1 MGDVLDF
8 PNRNRFCIRC
18 GSEFTLA
25 NRRGIVNDDILYCRK
40 CRRARRL
47 SAKHAQL
54 TKVQEDKQEKPSFG
68 ELLTWAKLEAVKS
81 GGRWPTQ
88 TLLTTRS

>member
-25 NRRGIVNDDILYCRK
+25 NRRRIVNDDILYCRK

-47 SAKHAQL
+47 PAKDAQP
-54 TKVQEDKQEKPSFG
+54 TEAQEVKQEKPSLG
-68 ELLTWAKLEAVKS
+68 ELITWAKLEAIRY
-81 GGRWPTQ
+81 GRRWPTQ
-88 TLLTTRS
+88 PLLTTQP